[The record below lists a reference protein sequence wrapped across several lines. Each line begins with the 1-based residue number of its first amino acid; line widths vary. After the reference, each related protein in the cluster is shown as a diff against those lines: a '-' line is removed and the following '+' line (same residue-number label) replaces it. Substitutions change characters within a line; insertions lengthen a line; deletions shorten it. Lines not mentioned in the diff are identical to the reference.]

1 VNRLKPELL
10 LKLVDNAEKGGGL
23 RLCDE
28 LLGRIANFSRSEIFN
43 IGCARS
49 GGEADTLYVYY
60 RTLDPRGNYK
70 VEYLGMN
77 GKGELELLNIY
88 LKGKSEWIYLGS
100 FVIRRNA
107 NECQVVNHSGLDDR
121 EAMQLIQK
129 AVSIL
134 EEKLPVPAPIN
145 GTKSRL
151 NQKSS

>member
-1 VNRLKPELL
+1 MKPELL

-28 LLGRIANFSRSEIFN
+28 LLRRIANFSRSEIFK

-49 GGEADTLYVYY
+49 GGEADTVYVYY
-60 RTLDPRGNYK
+60 RTLDTRGNYK
-70 VEYLGMN
+70 VEYLGVN

-88 LKGKSEWIYLGS
+88 LKGKSDWIYLGS
-100 FVIRRNA
+100 FVIRNV
-107 NECQVVNHSGLDDR
+107 NECQVVNHNGLDDK

-129 AVSIL
+129 VVSIL

-145 GTKSRL
+145 SAKSRL
-151 NQKSS
+151 NQKPS